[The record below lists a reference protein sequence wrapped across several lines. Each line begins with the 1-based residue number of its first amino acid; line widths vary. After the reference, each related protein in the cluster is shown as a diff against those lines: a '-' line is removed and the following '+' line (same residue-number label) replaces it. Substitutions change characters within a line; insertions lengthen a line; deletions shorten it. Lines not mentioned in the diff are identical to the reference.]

1 MQLIQ
6 QAPIGKVLVELDD
19 QEYMM
24 LKLLMCPES
33 QIQEV
38 WVRLWATVADYEELH
53 FFCKDFMPTAIMRL
67 YRHGLLDELMP
78 LIRGNRHFMRGLP
91 KFIWSKNQLLL
102 REARQISAY
111 FANAG
116 IDFSFAKGVG
126 RMLEVGGNELYRISR
141 DIDVLVPW
149 DQFDQAIDLL
159 LKNNWEFKEP
169 ISEGAMSI
177 GRINAFALYH
187 PIHRIDIDLHRSLF
201 HDAGNNCFSL
211 MNKIWGRAKV
221 SDMSKH
227 LFILSRRDQL
237 LVAVENAF
245 NLFNWETSQ
254 FCKYIYDVAKIVQE
268 MNDEELGTLSQDLE
282 IAKLSPQ
289 FFQILRILED
299 LEVDLPWQSLPKYP
313 DMAGLKNSL
322 ANHHFHHQN
331 KIAIQGILAMTLV
344 GWCGTIKLF
353 WSAIKK
359 NPLHMA
365 AYFYLFTKIWRVI
378 SRLLKGAYYSVFS
391 IKQQEG
397 PSIYKKRLSWY
408 LFG

>member
-1 MQLIQ
+1 MSR
-6 QAPIGKVLVELDD
+6 
-19 QEYMM
+19 
-24 LKLLMCPES
+24 ES
-33 QIQEV
+33 NTRSMGEALGDRS
-38 WVRLWATVADYEELH
+38 RLRR
-53 FFCKDFMPTAIMRL
+53 TALFLQRL
-67 YRHGLLDELMP
+67 YAYRNNALISVQTLDELMP

-102 REARQISAY
+102 REARQISAC